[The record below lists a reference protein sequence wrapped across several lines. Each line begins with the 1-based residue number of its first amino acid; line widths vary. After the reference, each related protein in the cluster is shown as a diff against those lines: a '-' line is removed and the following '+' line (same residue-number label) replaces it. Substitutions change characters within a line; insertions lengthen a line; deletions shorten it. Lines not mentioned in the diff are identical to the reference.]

1 MADLPRYEKWA
12 LLLTAGFILFTGGW
26 FLAGHSSPEPYTI
39 TAAHPGSSASLQPAA
54 SGSMDESR
62 PDSLLEGEVID
73 LNTAAPEDLERL
85 PGIGPAKAEAI
96 AAFSPRQTVLAASFL
111 VGLYALKSLS
121 VCFPMSALTAAGGLL
136 FPFPLALAVNL
147 CGTGVAQTIPFFLG
161 RREQEGLEALA
172 ERIPRV
178 AGVCRAQAEN
188 PWLSVFLLRLAGASP
203 GDVVSLYLGASGTP
217 YGTYLSAGLLG
228 GLPRIACATVLGGAL
243 WQPGSGR
250 FWLSLAAG
258 GALTALS
265 GVIWLLWRRRRR
277 A

>member
-1 MADLPRYEKWA
+1 MPP
-12 LLLTAGFILFTGGW
+12 FF
-26 FLAGHSSPEPYTI
+26 
-39 TAAHPGSSASLQPAA
+39 AA
-54 SGSMDESR
+54 S
-62 PDSLLEGEVID
+62 
-73 LNTAAPEDLERL
+73 AAPE
-85 PGIGPAKAEAI
+85 
-96 AAFSPRQTVLAASFL
+96 VL
-111 VGLYALKSLS
+111 
-121 VCFPMSALTAAGGLL
+121 
-136 FPFPLALAVNL
+136 
-147 CGTGVAQTIPFFLG
+147 
-161 RREQEGLEALA
+161 
-172 ERIPRV
+172 
-178 AGVCRAQAEN
+178 
-188 PWLSVFLLRLAGASP
+188 LLRLAGAAP

>member
-96 AAFSPRQTVLAASFL
+96 AAYREEHGPFR
-111 VGLYALKSLS
+111 
-121 VCFPMSALTAAGGLL
+121 TADQLMEVSGIGEA
-136 FPFPLALAVNL
+136 
-147 CGTGVAQTIPFFLG
+147 T
-161 RREQEGLEALA
+161 LEAL
-172 ERIPRV
+172 RPYIT
-178 AGVCRAQAEN
+178 
-188 PWLSVFLLRLAGASP
+188 ASAP
-203 GDVVSLYLGASGTP
+203 G
-217 YGTYLSAGLLG
+217 
-228 GLPRIACATVLGGAL
+228 
-243 WQPGSGR
+243 
-250 FWLSLAAG
+250 
-258 GALTALS
+258 
-265 GVIWLLWRRRRR
+265 
-277 A
+277 

>member
-1 MADLPRYEKWA
+1 MEKHAFHVWRYGAPLLVLAAGAAA
-12 LLLTAGFILFTGGW
+12 LWPFRHQLT
-26 FLAGHSSPEPYTI
+26 
-39 TAAHPGSSASLQPAA
+39 
-54 SGSMDESR
+54 
-62 PDSLLEGEVID
+62 
-73 LNTAAPEDLERL
+73 
-85 PGIGPAKAEAI
+85 AEAI
-96 AAFSPRQTVLAASFL
+96 AAFSPRQTVLASSFL

-161 RREQEGLEALA
+161 RREQGGLE
-172 ERIPRV
+172 
-178 AGVCRAQAEN
+178 AQAEN

>member
-1 MADLPRYEKWA
+1 MEKHAFHVWRYGAPLLVLAAGAAA
-12 LLLTAGFILFTGGW
+12 LWPFRHQLT
-26 FLAGHSSPEPYTI
+26 
-39 TAAHPGSSASLQPAA
+39 
-54 SGSMDESR
+54 
-62 PDSLLEGEVID
+62 
-73 LNTAAPEDLERL
+73 
-85 PGIGPAKAEAI
+85 AEAI

-161 RREQEGLEALA
+161 RREQGGLEALA
-172 ERIPRV
+172 ERYPRV
-178 AGVCRAQAEN
+178 AGICRAQAEN
-188 PWLSVFLLRLAGASP
+188 RWLSVFLLRLAGASP

>member
-1 MADLPRYEKWA
+1 MEKHAFHVWRYGAPLLVLAAGAAA
-12 LLLTAGFILFTGGW
+12 LWPFRHQLT
-26 FLAGHSSPEPYTI
+26 
-39 TAAHPGSSASLQPAA
+39 
-54 SGSMDESR
+54 
-62 PDSLLEGEVID
+62 
-73 LNTAAPEDLERL
+73 
-85 PGIGPAKAEAI
+85 AEAI

-121 VCFPMSALTAAGGLL
+121 VCFPMSALTA
-136 FPFPLALAVNL
+136 
-147 CGTGVAQTIPFFLG
+147 
-161 RREQEGLEALA
+161 A

>member
-1 MADLPRYEKWA
+1 MEKHAFHVWRYGAPLLVLAAGAAA
-12 LLLTAGFILFTGGW
+12 LWPFRHQLT
-26 FLAGHSSPEPYTI
+26 
-39 TAAHPGSSASLQPAA
+39 
-54 SGSMDESR
+54 
-62 PDSLLEGEVID
+62 
-73 LNTAAPEDLERL
+73 
-85 PGIGPAKAEAI
+85 AEAI
-96 AAFSPRQTVLAASFL
+96 AAFSPRQTVLASSFL

-136 FPFPLALAVNL
+136 SPFPLARAVNL

-161 RREQEGLEALA
+161 RREQGGLEALA

>member
-1 MADLPRYEKWA
+1 MEKHAFHVWRYGAPLLVLAAGAAA
-12 LLLTAGFILFTGGW
+12 LWPFRHQLT
-26 FLAGHSSPEPYTI
+26 
-39 TAAHPGSSASLQPAA
+39 
-54 SGSMDESR
+54 
-62 PDSLLEGEVID
+62 
-73 LNTAAPEDLERL
+73 
-85 PGIGPAKAEAI
+85 AEAI
-96 AAFSPRQTVLAASFL
+96 AAFSPRQTVLASSFL

-161 RREQEGLEALA
+161 RREQGGLEALA

-228 GLPRIACATVLGGAL
+228 GLPSLLAATLLGASVS
-243 WQPGSGR
+243 QPGSPA
-250 FWLSLAAG
+250 FWLALGITAGVSVLSLLG
-258 GALTALS
+258 Y
-265 GVIWLLWRRRRR
+265 LLWQKHQKNKI
-277 A
+277 

>member
-1 MADLPRYEKWA
+1 MEKHAFHVWRYGAPLLVLAAGAAA
-12 LLLTAGFILFTGGW
+12 LWPFRHQLT
-26 FLAGHSSPEPYTI
+26 
-39 TAAHPGSSASLQPAA
+39 
-54 SGSMDESR
+54 
-62 PDSLLEGEVID
+62 
-73 LNTAAPEDLERL
+73 
-85 PGIGPAKAEAI
+85 AEAI

-161 RREQEGLEALA
+161 RREQGGLEALA

-188 PWLSVFLLRLAGASP
+188 PWLSVFLLRLAGASRP
-203 GDVVSLYLGASGTP
+203 P